1 MRAVWY
7 EQLGAAAEVLQLG
20 EMDRPAPGPGEL
32 CVRLAVCGVNP
43 VDCKRRRG
51 GRGAMDGLRVV
62 PHFDG
67 AGVVDGV
74 GEGVDPARLG
84 ERVWIYEAQWQ
95 RPMGCAA
102 EYIALAAHLAVGLPD
117 NTGFDAGACLGIPAM
132 TAHRCVFADGP
143 LDGQTVLVTGGAG
156 AVGRYAIQFA
166 VLGGARVI
174 ATVSS
179 AEKATVARDA
189 GAHEIIDYKS
199 EDVVKRISEITGG
212 DGVDRIVE
220 VEFGVN
226 LETSLAVIKNNGVIA
241 SYASDAVPEPA
252 LPFYRLVYGNT
263 TLRPVLVFGM
273 PGDAKSRAVADITRW
288 AESGELSHHIGPR
301 FALEDAAAAHEAVE
315 AGAFG
320 KVVIEIAAL

>member
-7 EQLGAAAEVLQLG
+7 EAFGAASEVLELG
-20 EMDRPAPGPGEL
+20 EMDKPAPGPGEV
-32 CVRLAVCGVNP
+32 CVRLAACGVNP

-51 GRGAMDGLRVV
+51 GRGAADGARVV

-74 GEGVDPARLG
+74 GDGVDGLRIG
-84 ERVWIYEAQWQ
+84 ERVWIHEGQWQ

-102 EYIALAAHLAVGLPD
+102 EYIALPARLAVGLPD

-132 TAHRCVFADGP
+132 TAHRCVYADGP
-143 LDGQTVLVTGGAG
+143 LDGRTVLVTGGAG

-166 VLGGARVI
+166 ALGGARVI

-179 AEKATVARDA
+179 AEKATIAGDA

-220 VEFGVN
+220 VEFGGN
-226 LETSLAVIKNNGVIA
+226 LETSLAVIANNGVIA
-241 SYASDAVPEPA
+241 SYASDVAPEPA
-252 LPFYRLVYGNT
+252 LPFYRLAYGNT

-273 PGDAKSRAVADITRW
+273 PAGAKSHAIADITRW
-288 AESGELSHHIGPR
+288 AESGALSHHIGQR
-301 FALEDAAAAHEAVE
+301 FTLEDAAAAHEAIE